1 MTLFRIISAAALPVL
16 FSVLFAHLEK
26 RQKWQDKPAA
36 QKQALIGLCFGVL
49 AILSTEFG
57 IPVDGA
63 VLNVRSAAPVAA
75 GLIFGWPAG
84 LIAGLIGGVE
94 RWFATLWGVGKFT
107 CLACTLGTILAGVVG
122 AASRVWLLD
131 DRKPGW
137 FHGLAVGVTA
147 EVLHMLM
154 VFLTNTDDIQRA
166 FLIVQQCAIPM
177 IAANG
182 LSVMASVW
190 LVSRVNGR
198 KNASADKNEKIAQ
211 TFQRWLLICVL
222 AAFSVT
228 MLFTERFQTQLSNAA
243 ADELLRKSIAD
254 VEKSILEASDTA
266 LLRITRQIERDLPSE
281 LDGGSLNQLAELYQV
296 TEINVVDERGVII
309 ASTYEAFVGYDMA
322 SGQQSAE
329 FLTALEEADSYVQS
343 YQPISLSG
351 DISRKYAAVRSAKG
365 FVQVG
370 YDAQRFQNEIHEQV
384 QYAAHNRHIGQNG
397 FVLIC
402 DENGIIISDNDDHIG
417 ETIEA
422 LGHDGNK
429 TFPVNQRFEASIH
442 GVAAFCMYARTEGYY
457 ILAVLPI
464 EEAMFSRNVAVYI
477 LAFMEVIVF
486 AALFAHIYLL
496 IKRLIVSNIEKINH
510 ALNLISHGDLQ
521 VTVNV
526 RSNEEFSSLSDDINT
541 TVGALRQLIDEAERR
556 IDQELEF
563 ARQIQLSALPSV
575 FPPYPNRSEMELF
588 ACMFPA
594 REVGGD
600 FYDFYF
606 TDENT
611 LTMTIADVSGKGIPA
626 AMFMMRAKALLKGYA
641 EAGMPLDEAC
651 TQANLQLLENNKTRM
666 FVTAWTGSM
675 NLKTGCMSVV
685 NAGHNPPLIRRK
697 GEGFTYLKTVRGLML
712 AASKRKRYQQEDV
725 QLRPEDEI
733 FLYTDGVTEATNAHN
748 ELYGEERLLR
758 LLNTLGDLPMEELC
772 AQVKADVDAFVGDA
786 PQFDDI
792 TMLGFR
798 YTGGEGDEG
807 TDIGSGD

>member
-1 MTLFRIISAAALPVL
+1 MTLFRILTAAALPVL
-16 FSVLFAHLEK
+16 LSVLFDHLEK
-26 RQKWQDKPAA
+26 
-36 QKQALIGLCFGVL
+36 KQAWQEKSYWLKQTLIGFCFGVL
-49 AILSTEFG
+49 AVLATEFG
-57 IPVDGA
+57 IPANGA
-63 VLNVRSAAPVAA
+63 VLNVRNAAPVAA
-75 GLIFGWPAG
+75 GLLFGWPAG

-94 RWFATLWGVGKFT
+94 RWFATLWGVGEFT
-107 CLACTLGTILAGVVG
+107 RLACTLGTILAGVIG
-122 AASRVWLLD
+122 AASRAWLLD

-166 FLIVQQCAIPM
+166 FLVVQQCALPM

-182 LSVMASVW
+182 LSVMAAVW
-190 LVSRVNGR
+190 LVSRRNSK
-198 KNASADKNEKIAQ
+198 KNVSAGKNEKIAQ
-211 TFQRWLLICVL
+211 TFQRWLLICVI
-222 AAFSVT
+222 AAFAVT
-228 MLFTERFQTQLSNAA
+228 MLFTGRFQTQLSNAA
-243 ADELLRKSIAD
+243 ADEVLRKSIAD
-254 VEKSILEASDTA
+254 VEKSIMEALDTA
-266 LLRITRQIERDLPSE
+266 LLRITRQIERDLPE
-281 LDGGSLNQLAELYQV
+281 DLNENSLNKLAKLYQV
-296 TEINVVDERGVII
+296 TEINMVDENGFIV
-309 ASTYEAFVGYDMA
+309 ASSYDPFVGYDMA
-322 SGQQSAE
+322 AGQQSAE
-329 FLTALEEADSYVQS
+329 FLAALKEADSYVQS
-343 YQPISLSG
+343 YQPISLNSRV
-351 DISRKYAAVRSAKG
+351 SRKYAAVRSDHG

-370 YDAQRFQNEIHEQV
+370 YDAQRFQSEICEQV

-402 DENGIIISDNDDHIG
+402 DENGIIISDNDNHTG

-422 LGHDGNK
+422 LGHDESK

-442 GVAAFCMYARTEGYY
+442 GVTSCCMYAQTEGYY
-457 ILAVLPI
+457 ILAVLPM

-477 LAFMEVIVF
+477 LGFMEVIVF
-486 AALFAHIYLL
+486 SALFAHIYFL
-496 IKRLIVSNIEKINH
+496 IKKLIVTNIQKINH
-510 ALNLISHGDLQ
+510 ALNLITHGNLQ
-521 VTVNV
+521 VTVDV

-541 TVGALRQLIDEAERR
+541 TVGALRQLIDEAEKR

-575 FPPYPNRSEMELF
+575 FPPYPNRREMELF

-606 TDENT
+606 ADENT
-611 LTMTIADVSGKGIPA
+611 LMLTIADVSGKGIPA

-641 EAGMPLDEAC
+641 EAGMQLDNAY

-666 FVTAWTGSM
+666 FVTAWTGSV
-675 NLKTGCMSVV
+675 NLKNGCLSVV

-712 AASKRKRYQQEDV
+712 AASKRKNYQQEEV
-725 QLRPEDEI
+725 LLQPGDEI

-748 ELYGEERLLR
+748 ELYGEERLLQ
-758 LLNTLGDLPMEELC
+758 LLNSLGDLPMEEVC
-772 AQVKADVDAFVGDA
+772 TRVKTDVDAFVGDA

-798 YTGGEGDEG
+798 YRGGESSEG
-807 TDIGSGD
+807 TDAGSDN

>member
-1 MTLFRIISAAALPVL
+1 MTLFRIITAAALPVL
-16 FSVLFAHLEK
+16 FSMLFAHLEK
-26 RQKWQDKPAA
+26 RQKWQDQPCAL
-36 QKQALIGLCFGVL
+36 KQMLIGLCFGTL
-49 AILSTEFG
+49 AVLSTEFG

-75 GLIFGWPAG
+75 GLLFGWPAG

-94 RWFATLWGVGKFT
+94 RWFATLWGVGEFT
-107 CLACTLGTILAGVVG
+107 RFACTLGTILAGIVG

-154 VFLTNTDDIQRA
+154 VFLTNTNDIQRA
-166 FLIVQQCAIPM
+166 FLVVQKCALPM

-190 LVSRVNGR
+190 MVSRMNGR
-198 KNASADKNEKIAQ
+198 KIASTGKNEKIAQ

-222 AAFSVT
+222 AAFTVT
-228 MLFTERFQTQLSNAA
+228 MLFTGRFQTQLANAA
-243 ADELLRKSIAD
+243 ADDLLKKSIAD
-254 VEKSILEASDTA
+254 VEKSIMEASDTA
-266 LLRITRQIERDLPSE
+266 LLRITRQIERDLPAE
-281 LDGGSLNQLAELYQV
+281 LNADSLNQLAALYQV
-296 TEINVVDERGVII
+296 TEINVVNENGVII
-309 ASTYEAFVGYDMA
+309 ASTYEPFIDYDMA

-329 FLTALEEADSYVQS
+329 FLTVLKKAESYVQS
-343 YQPISLSG
+343 YQPISLSS
-351 DISRKYAAVRSAKG
+351 DISRKYAAVRSHHG

-384 QYAAHNRHIGQNG
+384 QYAAHNRHISQNG

-402 DENGIIISDNDDHIG
+402 DENGIIISDNDNHIG
-417 ETIEA
+417 ENIEA
-422 LGHDGNK
+422 LGHDENK

-442 GVAAFCMYARTEGYY
+442 GVVSCCMYNKAEGYY
-457 ILAVLPI
+457 ILAVLPM
-464 EEAMFSRNVAVYI
+464 EEAMFSRNVEVYI

-486 AALFAHIYLL
+486 AALFAHIYFL
-496 IKRLIVSNIEKINH
+496 IKKLIVNNIQKINY
-510 ALNLISHGDLQ
+510 ALNLITHGDLQ
-521 VTVNV
+521 VTVDV

-541 TVGALRQLIDEAERR
+541 TVGALRQLIDEAEKR

-575 FPPYPNRSEMELF
+575 FPPYPNRKEMELF

-641 EAGMPLDEAC
+641 EAGMPLDDAY

-666 FVTAWTGSM
+666 FVTAWTGSV
-675 NLKTGCMSVV
+675 NLKNGCLSVV

-697 GEGFTYLKTVRGLML
+697 GEGFVYLKTVRGLML
-712 AASKRKRYQQEDV
+712 AASKRKRYQQEEIR
-725 QLRPEDEI
+725 LRPGDEI
-733 FLYTDGVTEATNAHN
+733 YLYTDGVTEATNVNN
-748 ELYGEERLLR
+748 ELYGEERLMQ
-758 LLNTLGDLPMEELC
+758 LLNTLGELSMEEVC
-772 AQVKADVDAFVGDA
+772 ARVKADVDAFVGAA

-807 TDIGSGD
+807 TDAGSDN